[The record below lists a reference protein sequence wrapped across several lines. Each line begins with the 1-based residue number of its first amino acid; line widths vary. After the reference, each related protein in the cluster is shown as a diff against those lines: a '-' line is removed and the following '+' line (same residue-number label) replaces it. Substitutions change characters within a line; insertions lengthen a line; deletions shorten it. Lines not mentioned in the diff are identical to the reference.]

1 MQELIERIV
10 QSTGLEASTV
20 QSAVSMILGFLNKE
34 GPQAEVGQLIGSM
47 PGAEDL
53 IAQAGEQG
61 GGLLS
66 SVMGMFGGAGGVMA
80 LGTQLMQEGLSMD
93 QAMNL
98 GKELFAYGREQ
109 AGEDVVGQIVA
120 QIPGLS
126 KFV

>member
-20 QSAVSMILGFLNKE
+20 QNAVSMILGFLNKE
-34 GPQAEVGQLIGSM
+34 GPQAEVGQLLGSM
-47 PGAEDL
+47 PGAEEL
-53 IAQAGEQG
+53 IAQASEQG

-98 GKELFAYGREQ
+98 GKELFAYGREH